1 MAKKN
6 YDELAKDILEF
17 VGGAENIIFCTHC
30 VTRLRFIVK
39 DKNLID
45 VERLESMKLV
55 LGTQWSGEQFQI
67 IIGNGVE
74 NVYKAVCKIGDLK
87 EEDAINENLDEKI
100 AKDRSIKGIFMGFL
114 EALSSILAPVIPA
127 ICGCGL
133 IQGLLYSVSSFGWV
147 DPDTMVYTFFLT
159 IANTAFY
166 FLPMIV
172 AFSAGKRFNCNPYV
186 AAVLGGVMVHPS
198 FVGLAG
204 TSFDLFGIIPITF
217 ADYNSTI
224 VPAIICVYF
233 MALIEKQLK
242 RFVPSMLDLIVTP
255 LVELT
260 LASVI
265 GLALLAPLGNWIGMG
280 VVNGFMWLYNTTGP
294 IGGALFAACYPFI
307 LATGMQV
314 AEVPVIMQN
323 LATLGYDVLYP
334 CEAATNA
341 AMAAA
346 ALYIFFKAKNE
357 KNKALGGS
365 TGVTALIGVTEPVL
379 FGLVF
384 KFRKVL
390 YAVIAGGAVG
400 GFIMGLFKVQYLS
413 FGFVPFGTIVLA
425 MTETFPFYLLGVFSA
440 MIVTVIILH
449 VLKGDY

>member
-1 MAKKN
+1 MGKKN
-6 YDELAKDILEF
+6 YDELAGKIIEF
-17 VGGAENIIFCTHC
+17 AGGRENVSFCTHC
-30 VTRLRFIVK
+30 VTRLRFVTK
-39 DKNLID
+39 DK
-45 VERLESMKLV
+45 SMVQTENMADLKEV
-55 LGTQWSGEQFQI
+55 LGTQWVGDQFQV
-67 IIGNGVE
+67 IIGNAVE
-74 NVYKAVCKIGDLK
+74 PVYKAVCAVGGFK
-87 EEDAINENLDEKI
+87 EEEAINENLDEVE
-100 AKDRSIKGIFMGFL
+100 KDRSIKGIILGFL
-114 EALSSILAPVIPA
+114 ETLSSILAPIIPA

-133 IQGLLYSVSSFGWV
+133 IQGLLYSVSSFGIV
-147 DPDTMVYTFFLT
+147 DESSMIYTFFLT

-172 AFSAGKRFNCNPYV
+172 AFSAGKRFKCNPYI
-186 AAVLGGVMVHPS
+186 AAVLGGIMIHPS

-204 TSFDLFGIIPITF
+204 TSFKLFDLIPITF

-233 MALIEKQLK
+233 MAVLEKQLK
-242 RFVPSMLDLIVTP
+242 KIIPNMLDLIVTP
-255 LVELT
+255 LVEL
-260 LASVI
+260 VI
-265 GLALLAPLGNWIGMG
+265 AAVVGLALLAPLGNWIGMG

-294 IGGALFAACYPFI
+294 IGAALFSACYPFI

-323 LATLGYDVLYP
+323 IATLGYDLLYP

-346 ALYIFFKAKNE
+346 ALYIFIKARNAKN
-357 KNKALGGS
+357 KSLGGS

-384 KFRKVL
+384 KFKQVL

-413 FGFVPFGTIVLA
+413 FGFVPFGTIILA

-440 MIVTVIILH
+440 MIVTVIVLH
-449 VLKGDY
+449 FTKGEY